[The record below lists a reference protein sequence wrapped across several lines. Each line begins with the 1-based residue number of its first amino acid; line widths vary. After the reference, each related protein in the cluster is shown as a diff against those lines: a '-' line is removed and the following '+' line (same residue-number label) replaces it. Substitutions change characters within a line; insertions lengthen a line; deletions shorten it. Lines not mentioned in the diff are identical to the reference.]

1 MNQNQNVFLLDAGGT
16 FLKGAVMR
24 AEGLSPVKRETMPP
38 FTEIEPGAK
47 EIDPEDI
54 ASRLERLI
62 FKMSSEFGSP
72 TSLRLT
78 GQMGGLV
85 LLGLDGRP
93 LTNIRSWQD
102 TRTHYSGRNTPST
115 WEVFRNDYLSDFS
128 QGSGNDIKPST
139 TVVQL
144 LNQLSINQLNVQFR
158 PLTLLGYLANHLAG
172 TLDRPTVHIS
182 DAAATGMY
190 DIFDEEFNFDAIGR
204 LTKFSVMPQVQ
215 SSYVPIEIGAKSSV
229 PVMVGVGDQQAS
241 LFGVELSADSIV
253 VNVGTGGQVASL
265 VPEPS
270 NRSNNGIQIRPY
282 FFGSKIS
289 TITHLPAGR
298 ITSRLVS
305 KLFGSETPNSFT
317 DFFAQSDSS
326 GDVIPINLEDLDLK
340 ELAATKPDSEIVARS
355 FLHEMV
361 KRYESEIKLLDPTGE
376 KRMIFAG
383 GLGQKFSQFSDAL
396 ALRTGRNK
404 KISNQTETT
413 LAGLGRLE
421 LGN

>member
-1 MNQNQNVFLLDAGGT
+1 LNQNPNVFLLDAGGT
-16 FLKGAVMR
+16 FLKGSILR
-24 AEGLSPVKRETMPP
+24 GEGLATVQREAMPT
-38 FTEIEPGAK
+38 FIEIEPGAK

-54 ASRLERLI
+54 ASRLDRLI
-62 FKMSSEFGSP
+62 LKMSSEFGPP
-72 TSLRLT
+72 TSVRLT

-85 LLGLDGRP
+85 LLDLNGRP
-93 LTNIRSWQD
+93 LTNVRSWQD
-102 TRTHYSGRNTPST
+102 TRTLYSEQNTPST
-115 WEVFRNDYLSDFS
+115 WEVFRSDHLSDFF
-128 QGSGNDIKPST
+128 QVNGYDIKPST

-144 LNQLSINQLNVQFR
+144 LNQLSINRVNEPFR
-158 PLTLLGYLANHLAG
+158 PLTLLGYLSNHLAG

-190 DIFDEEFNFDAIGR
+190 DIFGEQFNFDAIGK

-215 SSYVPIEIGAKSSV
+215 RSYVPIEVGSKNSV

-241 LFGVELSADSIV
+241 LFGVELNADSIV

-265 VPEPS
+265 IPDTP
-270 NRSNNGIQIRPY
+270 NRSTNGIQIRPY

-305 KLFGSETPNSFT
+305 KLFGSENPSSFI
-317 DFFAQSDSS
+317 DFFAKSDSP
-326 GDVIPINLEDLDLK
+326 GDVISFNLEDIDLK
-340 ELAATKPDSEIVARS
+340 ELASTESDSEIVARS

-361 KRYESEIKLLDPTGE
+361 NRYESEIKLIDPTGE

-396 ALRTGRNK
+396 AVRTGRNK
-404 KISNQTETT
+404 EISNQTETT

>member
-16 FLKGAVMR
+16 FLKGAVLR
-24 AEGLSPVKRETMPP
+24 GEGLITVERQAMPP

-54 ASRLERLI
+54 ASRLDLLI
-62 FKMSSEFGSP
+62 AKMSSEFGPP

-85 LLGLDGRP
+85 LLDLDGRP
-93 LTNIRSWQD
+93 LTSIRSWQD
-102 TRTHYSGRNTPST
+102 TRTSYSGRNTPST
-115 WEVFRNDYLSDFS
+115 WEVFRNDYLSDFL
-128 QGSGNDIKPST
+128 QVSGNDIKPST

-144 LNQLSINQLNVQFR
+144 LNQLLINQVNEPFR

-172 TLDRPTVHIS
+172 TLDRPTVHIT

-190 DIFDEEFNFDAIGR
+190 DIFREEFNFDAIGR
-204 LTKFSVMPQVQ
+204 LTKLSVMPQVQ
-215 SSYVPIEIGAKSSV
+215 SSYVPIEIGSKSRV

-253 VNVGTGGQVASL
+253 VNIGTGGQVASL
-265 VPEPS
+265 IPETPNNS
-270 NRSNNGIQIRPY
+270 TNGIQIRPY
-282 FFGSKIS
+282 FFRSKIS

-298 ITSRLVS
+298 ITSLLVS
-305 KLFGSETPNSFT
+305 KLFGSEHPN
-317 DFFAQSDSS
+317 FFANFFNQSNSS
-326 GDVIPINLEDLDLK
+326 GDVISINLDDLNLK
-340 ELAATKPDSEIVARS
+340 ELAATESDNGIVARS
-355 FLHEMV
+355 FLNEMAM
-361 KRYESEIKLLDPTGE
+361 RYESEIKLIDPTGG
-376 KRMIFAG
+376 KRIIFAG
-383 GLGQKFSQFSDAL
+383 GLGQKFSQLSDAL
-396 ALRTGRNK
+396 AHRTGRTI

>member
-16 FLKGAVMR
+16 FLKGAVLR
-24 AEGLSPVKRETMPP
+24 GEGLTMVQRQAMPP

-54 ASRLERLI
+54 ASRLDLLI
-62 FKMSSEFGSP
+62 AKMSFEFGPP

-85 LLGLDGRP
+85 LLDLDGRP
-93 LTNIRSWQD
+93 LTRIRSWQD
-102 TRTHYSGRNTPST
+102 TRTSYSGRNTTST
-115 WEVFRNDYLSDFS
+115 WEVFRNDYLSDFL
-128 QGSGNDIKPST
+128 QVSGNDIKPST

-144 LNQLSINQLNVQFR
+144 LNQLSLNQVNEPFR
-158 PLTLLGYLANHLAG
+158 PLTLLGYLTNHLAG
-172 TLDRPTVHIS
+172 TLDRPTIHIS

-190 DIFDEEFNFDAIGR
+190 DIFREEFNFDAIGR
-204 LTKFSVMPQVQ
+204 LTKLSVMPQVQ
-215 SSYVPIEIGAKSSV
+215 SSYVPIEIVSKSRV

-241 LFGVELSADSIV
+241 LFGVELNADSIV
-253 VNVGTGGQVASL
+253 VNIGTGGQVASL
-265 VPEPS
+265 IPETPDYS
-270 NRSNNGIQIRPY
+270 TNEIQIRPY

-305 KLFGSETPNSFT
+305 KLFGSEHPNFFT
-317 DFFAQSDSS
+317 DFFNQSNSS
-326 GDVIPINLEDLDLK
+326 GDVISINLDDLNLK
-340 ELAATKPDSEIVARS
+340 ELAATESDTEIVARS
-355 FLHEMV
+355 FLHELV
-361 KRYESEIKLLDPTGE
+361 KRYESEINLLDPTGE
-376 KRMIFAG
+376 KRLIFAG
-383 GLGQKFSQFSDAL
+383 GLGQKFSQFSEAL

-404 KISNQTETT
+404 IISKQTETT

>member
-1 MNQNQNVFLLDAGGT
+1 
-16 FLKGAVMR
+16 MR
-24 AEGLSPVKRETMPP
+24 GEGLSPVKREVMPP

-62 FKMSSEFGSP
+62 LQMSSEFGSP

-85 LLGLDGRP
+85 LLDLDGRP

-102 TRTHYSGRNTPST
+102 TRTHHAGRDTPST
-115 WEVFRNDYLSDFS
+115 WEVFRNDYLSDFF
-128 QGSGNDIKPST
+128 QDSGNDIKPST

-144 LNQLSINQLNVQFR
+144 LNQLSINQINEPFR

-190 DIFDEEFNFDAIGR
+190 DIFGEEFNFDAIGR
-204 LTKFSVMPQVQ
+204 LSQFSVMPQVQ
-215 SSYVPIEIGAKSSV
+215 RSYVPIEIGSKSSV

-241 LFGVELSADSIV
+241 LLGVELNADSIV
-253 VNVGTGGQVASL
+253 VNIGTGGQVAALIPDTLILST
-265 VPEPS
+265 
-270 NRSNNGIQIRPY
+270 NGIQIRPY

-305 KLFGSETPNSFT
+305 KLFGTENLSSFT

-326 GDVIPINLEDLDLK
+326 GDVIPINLEDMDLK
-340 ELAATKPDSEIVARS
+340 ELAAPESNREIIARS

-361 KRYESEIKLLDPTGE
+361 TRYESETKLLDPTGE
-376 KRMIFAG
+376 KQMIFAG

-413 LAGLGRLE
+413 LAGLCRLE